1 MVRQLFLLA
10 LLPAVAVA
18 FMGPARMPRG
28 VRMMSDVMDKP
39 KVSPAFSTSPPTG
52 GENKGGAL
60 VPINTQTIETS
71 AAIVSTSAGI
81 VFLGPLL
88 GVLLGLITNYAAKAD
103 NEVGEAARGVGKTAL
118 EVFNYI
124 AKVNSK
130 YQIGAKVSDSASSL
144 VAKLKENEGE
154 DSVVSKL
161 EETLETT
168 KTKLTDLDEQYDL
181 VTKAKSAVGLAV
193 DFSNTAIDKAL
204 ELNEK
209 YALVDK
215 TTDAV
220 KKAVNKAKDSI

>member
-1 MVRQLFLLA
+1 
-10 LLPAVAVA
+10 
-18 FMGPARMPRG
+18 
-28 VRMMSDVMDKP
+28 MMSDVMDKP